1 MARHGTFR
9 LAKVVGAT
17 AIALGW
23 LFTTQKLDEEYVQRG
38 KFSGYINTKKYRDAG
53 LSRPADYE
61 CFLKYKNTT
70 FPQKSEMRLR
80 LPMGPPPLGAGVGG
94 ILGWSYGDYHGN
106 ALMDPLTAV
115 RVDAIGTFRS
125 RFKWEL
131 SGSTNGNLLH
141 EFYLTGTANDHNTQY
156 AEIGLFAHAPA
167 TTRAYHAAGT
177 LVGTW
182 TDGSG
187 RAWVCRRQPVT
198 LDGGYNGWYYMFMPT
213 GDVFSA
219 DLDLANLLTWLRA
232 NVGTVNAIDEGA
244 AMATKYIN
252 GMVFGWEPITDAGT
266 NRVRL
271 TSWTPQLLAA

>member
-1 MARHGTFR
+1 MARRRIFR
-9 LAKVVGAT
+9 LGAGIAT
-17 AIALGW
+17 SAIALGW
-23 LFTTQKLDEEYVQRG
+23 PFDAQKLDEEYVQRG
-38 KFSGYINTKKYRDAG
+38 KFSGYINTSKYRQAG
-53 LSRPADYE
+53 LNRPADYA
-61 CFLKYKNTT
+61 CFLKYKAAT

-80 LPMGPPPLGAGVGG
+80 LPMGAPPGGAGVGG

-106 ALMDPLTAV
+106 ALTDPLAPV
-115 RVDAIGTFRS
+115 RVDALGTFRS
-125 RFKWEL
+125 VFRWQL
-131 SGSTNGNLLH
+131 SGAANGNLLH
-141 EFYLTGTANDHNTQY
+141 EFYLTGTANDHSTQY

-187 RAWVCRRQPVT
+187 RSWVCRRQPVT
-198 LDGGYNGWYYMFMPT
+198 LDGGYVGWYYMFMPA

-219 DLDLANLLTWLRA
+219 DIDLASLLTWLRA

-244 AMATKYIN
+244 AMATKYVN
-252 GMVFGWEPITDAGT
+252 GIVFGWEPITDAGT
-266 NRVRL
+266 TRVRL